1 MNGLKKIL
9 MTGAILWITAGCTS
23 TAPGVVVVKSGPAGV
38 HTVVKAGR
46 SMLVFHNMENH
57 RVKIHLRIKD
67 RTNGKP
73 SLIIV
78 KNGKGERVEIIK
90 IKNGQK
96 LTTPIIVPPGGK
108 VILRCNGWRG
118 ACDYRVVK
126 GFKLTKTYK
135 NMLC

>member
-1 MNGLKKIL
+1 MNRLKKIL
-9 MTGAILWITAGCTS
+9 MMGALLWITTGCTS
-23 TAPGVVVVKSGPAGV
+23 AAPNVVVVKSGPAGM
-38 HTVVKAGR
+38 HAVVKAGR
-46 SMLVFHNMENH
+46 SMLVFHNMKNH
-57 RVKIHLRIKD
+57 RVKIHLRVRD

-78 KNGKGERVEIIK
+78 KNRKGERVEIIK

-118 ACDYRVVK
+118 ACDYRILK
-126 GFKLTKTYK
+126 G
-135 NMLC
+135 